1 MRTTPSPRS
10 STQRRP
16 LSPSVAALAALTAAS
31 VVSATVS
38 APAAAAAASVTV
50 KTTPRPAKGAPGPVK
65 GGVVDVSTSTQL
77 HAAVKSAKPGDTI
90 RLAPGTYTGPLD
102 IRASGTAE
110 APITLTGDGTGEVR
124 LTADLRMPACNAT
137 APDPDRT
144 IRFTKGASHWT
155 ITGLSIRGGVMIMGG
170 NAGNVRD
177 WLNRNA
183 ENWQARR
190 AVPGRA
196 SYEPTSTA
204 AALEHLQGQ
213 VRVPLR
219 PSVGIRIVGN
229 DLTLKGIHSAMNDF
243 GLISGNEIHDIA
255 CGTGPGVWLGTF
267 SDGWRISDNDVH
279 DIAPSTWK
287 HYMQEGIRVGGS
299 SAYNTVTGNVVHDLP
314 GDGRAFTTDEDGSWN
329 TISFNTARDVAIGLN
344 DQKAGWGNRWVGNR
358 VENARA
364 AAISLRAMDSRLT
377 WPSMNSST
385 RLATVACN
393 TVSGSGVVFQA
404 GATMSTT
411 VSGNTMSGAVQL
423 AKPLRSYWPSVGN
436 TWNGSTAA
444 PGTRVDES
452 GGAC

>member
-1 MRTTPSPRS
+1 MRTTSSPRP
-10 STQRRP
+10 STSRRP
-16 LSPSVAALAALTAAS
+16 LTTTLASLAALTAAS
-31 VVSATVS
+31 LLTTTAT
-38 APAAAAAASVTV
+38 AASAASA
-50 KTTPRPAKGAPGPVK
+50 KGTPRAPK

-124 LTADLRMPACNAT
+124 ITADLRMPACNAT
-137 APDPDRT
+137 SPDPNRT
-144 IRFTKGASHWT
+144 IRFSNGASHWT
-155 ITGLSIRGGVMIMGG
+155 VTGLSIRGGIMIMGG
-170 NAGNVRD
+170 NAGNVRA
-177 WLNRNA
+177 WLNHNA

-190 AVPGRA
+190 AVPGRGA
-196 SYEPTSTA
+196 YEPSSTA
-204 AALEHLQGQ
+204 AALEHLQRE

-219 PSVGIRIVGN
+219 PSVGIRVVGN

-243 GLISGNEIHDIA
+243 GVISGNEIHDIA

-287 HYMQEGIRVGGS
+287 HYMQEGIRIGGS

-329 TISFNTARDVAIGLN
+329 TFSFNTARAVAIGLN
-344 DQKAGWGNRWVGNR
+344 DQKAGWGNRWVSNR
-358 VENARA
+358 VEGARA
-364 AAISLRAMDSRLT
+364 AAISLRAMDARLT

-385 RLATVACN
+385 RLATITCN
-393 TVSGSGVVFQA
+393 TVVGSGVVFQA
-404 GATMSTT
+404 GASMATT
-411 VSGNTMSGAVQL
+411 VSGNAMSGAVQL

-436 TWNGSTAA
+436 TWNGTSAV
-444 PGTRVDES
+444 PGTRVDET